1 MSRSSKTARRQD
13 GGRTIDRPAFPART
27 PGLALLPL
35 GALAAGFGLC
45 GFPAWADEP
54 VSAKVAEEAKAASGR
69 SDPQATSA
77 NALVADADAL
87 LPGVTVTGRKEG
99 DANSVRAT
107 STTVGKGNQEIR
119 DVPQSIT
126 VLTEKVLD
134 DLKLNSLK
142 DALHYTAGITFAS
155 AENGSDQD
163 IRLRGFSLATTGDVL
178 IDSLRDPSTYE
189 RDTFNY
195 ERIEVLRGAASML
208 FGRGSTGGVVNQ
220 VSKRPELI
228 DQSDVIG
235 SIGSRGYWRTT
246 IDTNTRLSE
255 TTAFR
260 LNAMDSKSN
269 NAGPKGDKHGIAP
282 SYRFGIGTADDF
294 TVSAFYLNVN
304 NVPQNTFRW
313 LNSGPGTQG
322 KVAPLDPS
330 AFYGTESDFQKGKA
344 QYGTVIHTHTF
355 DDEGTLTTRLRSGVY
370 DRSQWQTTAGVGPA
384 PAANPTLAT
393 FSNINDDTVLTR
405 NAPAP
410 RKDRYV
416 DTYFQSDYA
425 NTYSLFGL
433 RNDVLAGIDLAKEQA
448 RRQQNNGFLN
458 PLSARPNVRVG
469 QKDNG
474 AILPT
479 SPLFRDSSAYE
490 NRAEGAYVQDLIN
503 VTPWLKLVG
512 GVRYDHFTGDFK
524 NYTYSNTTGLL
535 TSTTNV
541 SLSNNPWSYRGG
553 ILLQPSDTASFHFSY
568 GTSFNTSG
576 DTYQFVT
583 AATANTDPEK
593 SRNIEVG
600 AKLDWLDNRLSTR
613 MAIFRTEKYNE
624 RTTDADFATS
634 SFLLSG
640 KRHTDGVE
648 LDIVGRVT
656 KQFELYVS
664 ASYIPTAVIDQIG
677 STQAA
682 VVGQRV
688 GLTPR
693 LTASIYANYEFN
705 DKLRAGI
712 GLRGASKNY
721 PLQGTTGAA
730 QSTVVAPGYGAI
742 DLVAEY
748 KFTPDLFTQLNV
760 TNLKNRAYGD
770 QLYQGFYVVGS
781 PRLVQLSLG
790 ARF

>member
-1 MSRSSKTARRQD
+1 MPRPVPPRVPAIATRPMRPLRRA
-13 GGRTIDRPAFPART
+13 T
-27 PGLALLPL
+27 LLPL
-35 GALAAGFGLC
+35 GALAAGFGLSSL
-45 GFPAWADEP
+45 
-54 VSAKVAEEAKAASGR
+54 SAMAQGVDTKAAGDAER
-69 SDPQATSA
+69 GAATRVEA
-77 NALVADADAL
+77 PVKVADADIEL
-87 LPGVTVTGRKEG
+87 QKVTVTGRKDH
-99 DANSVRAT
+99 DADSVRAT
-107 STTVGKGNQEIR
+107 RTTVGKGTQEIR
-119 DVPQSIT
+119 DIPQSVT

-142 DALHYTAGITFAS
+142 DALHYTAGISFAS

-163 IRLRGFSLATTGDVL
+163 IRLRGFSLATTGDIL

-195 ERIEVLRGAASML
+195 ERIEVMRGAASML

-220 VSKRPELI
+220 VSKRPELV

-235 SIGSRGYWRTT
+235 SLGSRGYWRTT
-246 IDTNTRLSE
+246 ADLNTRTGE
-255 TTAFR
+255 TSAFR
-260 LNAMDSKSN
+260 LNLMDSKSN
-269 NAGPKGDKHGIAP
+269 NAGPTGDKHGIAP
-282 SYRFGIGTADDF
+282 SYRFGIGTRDDI
-294 TVSAFYLNVN
+294 TLSAFYLNVN
-304 NVPQNTFRW
+304 NIPQNTFRW
-313 LNSGPGTQG
+313 LNNGPGTQG

-330 AFYGTESDFQKGKA
+330 YFYGTESDFQKGKA
-344 QYGTVIHTHTF
+344 QYATVIHTHTF
-355 DDEGTLTTRLRSGVY
+355 DDDGTLTTRFRSGVY

-384 PAANPTLAT
+384 PAANPVLVTYST
-393 FSNINDDTVLTR
+393 INDDTVLTR

-425 NTYSLFGL
+425 NTWRLFGL

-448 RRQQNNGFLN
+448 RRQQNNGFAN
-458 PLSARPNVRVG
+458 PLSARPNVTVG

-474 AILPT
+474 FILPT
-479 SPLFRDSSAYE
+479 SPQFRDSSAYE
-490 NRAEGAYVQDLIN
+490 SRAEGAYLQDLVS
-503 VTPWLKLVG
+503 VTPWLKLLA

-524 NYTYSNTTGLL
+524 NYTYSPTNGAFLY
-535 TSTTNV
+535 STNV

-583 AATANTDPEK
+583 AQTANTDPEK

-613 MAIFRTEKYNE
+613 VAIFRTEKYNE
-624 RTTDADFATS
+624 RTTDADFATN

-640 KRHTDGVE
+640 KRHTEGVE
-648 LDIVGRVT
+648 VDIVGRVT

-677 STQAA
+677 STQAS

-688 GLTPR
+688 GLSPR
-693 LTASIYANYEFN
+693 LTASVYANYTFN
-705 DKLRAGI
+705 EQFRAGI
-712 GLRGASKNY
+712 GVRGASKNY

-730 QSTVVAPGYGAI
+730 QSTVVAPGYAAI
-742 DLVAEY
+742 DLLAEY
-748 KFTPDLFTQLNV
+748 RITPDLFTQLNV
-760 TNLKNRAYGD
+760 TNLKNRTYGD
-770 QLYQGFYVVGS
+770 QLYQGFYVVGA
-781 PRLVQLSLG
+781 PRLVQISLG